1 MNHTLL
7 LHMLAYDTF
16 VTAIS
21 PSPPLPVF
29 YAHVEFCARLHIKK
43 MAACFGAWQI
53 TTRTCFL
60 LHKSLVCTQ
69 PQPAI
74 QAAICH
80 HGVSGVKA
88 DLKKNVATV
97 RMRDAGGIAD
107 KGRSQMSRNLSP
119 PAQQPKAVPPS
130 SRICNSFINKWRN
143 NGASKEMQ

>member
-1 MNHTLL
+1 VNNTLL
-7 LHMLAYDTF
+7 LHMLAYDNF
-16 VTAIS
+16 VVLQYR
-21 PSPPLPVF
+21 PPPPLSVF
-29 YAHVEFCARLHIKK
+29 YAHVEFCARHIKK

-107 KGRSQMSRNLSP
+107 KGSSQMSQNLSP

-130 SRICNSFINKWRN
+130 SRICNAFINKWRN